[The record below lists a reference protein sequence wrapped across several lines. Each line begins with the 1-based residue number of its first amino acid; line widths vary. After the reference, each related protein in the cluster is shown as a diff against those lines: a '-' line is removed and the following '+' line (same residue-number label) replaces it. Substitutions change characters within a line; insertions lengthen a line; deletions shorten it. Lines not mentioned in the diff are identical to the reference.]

1 MIRQARLT
9 FGPAAW
15 AAVLLAVAFC
25 PAGRAAF
32 RPQSLPAFDLGRTP
46 GPAPGPAGPPAT
58 VSEYVVRARAFL
70 LGDLGPVGTA
80 VFERRLERTESGV
93 VKTVRFSG
101 RSSPEQ
107 VRKGRDIGGELV
119 AVTCS
124 PADVSGEPSAD
135 SSRGPADT
143 CSWELASNRVPKRER
158 ITFYPDHALSL
169 KDGKPPNRFA
179 GRFESLLA
187 WLEFFVE
194 NSFRPGE
201 VHRSRFILDGRPYLF
216 RCDVIRPEVLEP
228 YGLEAWR
235 IDLTMLDPQRR
246 DGSGNPGVVKKK
258 GAIRLWLCRDGEHRN
273 EFLRLQVQYKWY
285 LTLVFD
291 LVPGPGRRL
300 SGREIS
306 S

>member
-1 MIRQARLT
+1 MIRQARPT

-15 AAVLLAVAFC
+15 AAVLLGVAFC
-25 PAGRAAF
+25 SAGRAAF
-32 RPQSLPAFDLGRTP
+32 RPQASPALDPAGTP
-46 GPAPGPAGPPAT
+46 GPAPEPAGPPVT

-70 LGDLGPVGTA
+70 LGDLGPVGAA

-119 AVTCS
+119 AVICS

-169 KDGKPPNRFA
+169 KDGGPPNRFA

-194 NSFRPGE
+194 NPFRSGE
-201 VHRSRFILDGRPYLF
+201 IHRSRFILDGRPYLF
-216 RCDVIRPEVLEP
+216 RCDVGRPEILKPFGV
-228 YGLEAWR
+228 EAWR
-235 IDLTMLDPQRR
+235 IDLTMLDPDRR
-246 DGSGNPGVVKKK
+246 DDSGNPRVVKKK
-258 GAIRLWLCRDGEHRN
+258 GAIRLWLCRDGKHRN

-291 LVPGPGRRL
+291 LLPGAGHRPLRP
-300 SGREIS
+300 EIS
-306 S
+306 P